1 VAEGRLWRLDGA
13 MDLTEVPSD
22 DPSVTLFARA
32 DALFL
37 AVTVDQIPVGEE
49 LAVAAALGQRT
60 RLYRDRP
67 GFLVLGDARIE
78 VPGGDD
84 GRVLTFVGTDDDE
97 GSDPSVYTLVAA
109 RAADGSVVTANA
121 VRPKDRDD
129 LAPEAARF
137 VAALRLT
144 GA

>member
-1 VAEGRLWRLDGA
+1 VAWGPGWRLDGE

-22 DPSVTLFARA
+22 DPSVTLFAGVN
-32 DALFL
+32 ALFL
-37 AVTVDQIPVGEE
+37 AVTVDQIPVDEE

-60 RLYRDRP
+60 RLYRARP
-67 GFLVLGDARIE
+67 GFEVLGDAPIE
-78 VPGGDD
+78 VPGGHD

-97 GSDPSVYTLVAA
+97 GCDPSVYTLVAV

-121 VRPKDRDD
+121 VRPMDRDD
-129 LAPEAARF
+129 LAAEVARF

-144 GA
+144 AA